1 MTNDRDVVLQ
11 ALRRTR
17 QVRRFTDQPVDES
30 DVQALLEV
38 ARWSGS
44 SQNSQQWQFI
54 VIRDPAARRQIGD
67 LSRYARY
74 VANAPLAIAI
84 AMPGEDLETDAYD
97 EGRVAERLLIAAN
110 AMGLGGGIAWTE
122 DPERLAVGALLGI
135 TPPTFVRTIVAL
147 GYPTEEARQPRTG
160 PGAGRRPL
168 SEFVR
173 DR

>member
-1 MTNDRDVVLQ
+1 MPDERDIVLR

-17 QVRRFTDQPVDES
+17 QVRRFTDQPVDEA
-30 DVQALLEV
+30 DLQALLEV

-44 SQNSQQWQFI
+44 SQNSQQWRFI
-54 VIRDPAARRQIGD
+54 VIRDAAVRRRIGE

-110 AMGLGGGIAWTE
+110 AMGFGGGIAWTDTE
-122 DPERLAVGALLGI
+122 RPEVGELVGI
-135 TPPTFVRTIVAL
+135 TPPSYVRTIVAL
-147 GYPTEEARQPRTG
+147 GYPTEEALRPRTG
-160 PGAGRRPL
+160 PGTGRRPL
-168 SEFVR
+168 ADFVKER
-173 DR
+173 